1 MAKTKEKS
9 AVSQA
14 GNHDIENIGIYINL
28 LTDFGFKRIFG
39 IKEVMLHF
47 LNTVLESE
55 IQERIVDLHYDNTER
70 LGITQ
75 YDRKAIYDLICTTER
90 GERIIVEMQAIWQE
104 FYKDRTLFYTSYLI
118 QGQNVKGKD
127 WDFRLHPVYSISIVN
142 FPFDEN
148 SLSSEKY
155 STYVKLMDRETHRV
169 FYDKLTFVYIELP
182 HFNKELN
189 ELKTFFEKWMFIIRS
204 LHELKD
210 IPEVLQNEVF
220 KKLFEE
226 AKIAKMTKKE
236 KTAYFHSLKNL
247 SDMNIAQIEQ
257 NKLKQALAVK
267 DDIIAA
273 KDNALAAKESDIVA
287 KDLIIAE
294 YRKRYGLLL
303 END

>member
-1 MAKTKEKS
+1 MAKTKEKRT
-9 AVSQA
+9 VSQA
-14 GNHDIENIGIYINL
+14 ANQDIENVGVYINL

-39 IKEVMLHF
+39 IKELMLHF

-55 IQERIVDLHYDNTER
+55 IKERIIDLHYDNTER

-90 GERIIVEMQAIWQE
+90 GECIIVEMQAIWQE
-104 FYKDRTLFYTSYLI
+104 FYKDRTLFYASYLI

-127 WDFRLHPVYSISIVN
+127 WDFQLHPVYSINIIN
-142 FPFDEN
+142 FPFDES
-148 SLSSEKY
+148 SLFSEKY

-226 AKIAKMTKKE
+226 AKIARMTKKE
-236 KTAYFHSLKNL
+236 KTAYFYSLKNL

-257 NKLKQALAVK
+257 NKLKQALAAK

-273 KDNALAAKESDIVA
+273 NYNDIAAKDI
-287 KDLIIAE
+287 IIAE
-294 YRKRYGLLL
+294 YRKRYGVLF
-303 END
+303 ENDKKT